1 MPTLLPCCAEA
12 TIHLQSQLLLE
23 TGVECICRIWLQIHH
38 WHLKQRHQLSS
49 TLSFCFNFELRHFRA
64 ESLEFYESNVA
75 EHLRKPN
82 SLCPTVKLPG
92 LSCQGIADTTRS
104 HQISRGNPWPS
115 PASRQDKVAQM
126 RLRIKS
132 IKELRQS
139 EDSQPEAGKSLRQAV
154 CFPFWLLHTHEKL
167 NMPNANPI
175 VPGHT
180 GPVWFHK
187 SLSRM
192 TYESQ

>member
-92 LSCQGIADTTRS
+92 LSCQGIADNTRS
-104 HQISRGNPWPS
+104 PGVIKSAGEIYGQAQPW
-115 PASRQDKVAQM
+115 RQDKVAQM

-139 EDSQPEAGKSLRQAV
+139 EDSQPEAGEITCSILTRNWTM
-154 CFPFWLLHTHEKL
+154 PTPWLFS
-167 NMPNANPI
+167 I
-175 VPGHT
+175 
-180 GPVWFHK
+180 
-187 SLSRM
+187 
-192 TYESQ
+192 